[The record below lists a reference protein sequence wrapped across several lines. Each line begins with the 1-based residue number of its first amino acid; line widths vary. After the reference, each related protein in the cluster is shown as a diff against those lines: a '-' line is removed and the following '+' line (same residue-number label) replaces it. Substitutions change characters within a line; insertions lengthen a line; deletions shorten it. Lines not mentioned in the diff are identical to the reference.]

1 MRDDRPFAF
10 AGLWE
15 RWRRDDQ
22 EIESCSIVV
31 TEANDVLK
39 PIHDRMP
46 VILSP
51 EDYDVWLDPKV
62 EDKNKLQAM
71 LRPFAA
77 SQMEAYPISTIV
89 NNPRNDVETCVE
101 RVEKA

>member
-1 MRDDRPFAF
+1 MHMKADLPFAL

-15 RWRRDDQ
+15 HWRRENQ
-22 EIESCSIVV
+22 EIESCSIIV

-51 EDYDVWLDPKV
+51 DSRHLGHQP
-62 EDKNKLQAM
+62 
-71 LRPFAA
+71 PFKR
-77 SQMEAYPISTIV
+77 SKYI
-89 NNPRNDVETCVE
+89 
-101 RVEKA
+101 